1 MTMVGVVNSTDV
13 PTIQAAEVM
22 DKMAQGWTLL
32 DVRTDEE
39 WASGRI
45 PGSLHVPMDQVVER
59 IDEIGHQVLCV
70 CAVGGRS
77 ARVTQYLRS
86 QGREAVNVEGGVHGW
101 AAGGGPI
108 EA

>member
-1 MTMVGVVNSTDV
+1 MSFSEV
-13 PTIQAAEVM
+13 PTIHAGDV
-22 DKMAQGWTLL
+22 DPLLAQGWRLL

-39 WASGRI
+39 WVSGRI
-45 PGSLHVPMDQVVER
+45 PGSLHVPMDQVVAR
-59 IDEIGHQVLCV
+59 LDEIGDRTLVV

-77 ARVTQYLRS
+77 ARVTQYLCS
-86 QGREAVNVEGGVHGW
+86 QGRQALNLEGGVHGW

>member
-1 MTMVGVVNSTDV
+1 MTSEV
-13 PTIQAAEVM
+13 PTIHATDVESLLG
-22 DKMAQGWTLL
+22 QGWRLL

-45 PGSLHVPMDQVVER
+45 PGSLHVPMDQVVAR
-59 IDEIGHQVLCV
+59 LAEIGDRTLVV

-77 ARVTQYLRS
+77 ARVTEYLRA
-86 QGREAVNVEGGVHGW
+86 QGKEALNVDGGVHGW
-101 AAGGGPI
+101 AADGRPI

>member
-1 MTMVGVVNSTDV
+1 VAHVNSADV
-13 PTIQAAEVM
+13 PTISAADVPGLLS
-22 DKMAQGWTLL
+22 QGWRLV

-45 PGSLHVPMDQVVER
+45 PGSLHVPMDQVVAR
-59 IDEIGHQVLCV
+59 LDEVGEQVLVV

-86 QGREAVNVEGGVHGW
+86 QGHEALNVEGGVHGW

>member
-1 MTMVGVVNSTDV
+1 VNSVDV
-13 PTIQAAEVM
+13 PTIHAADV
-22 DKMAQGWTLL
+22 DALVAQGWRLL

-45 PGSLHVPMDQVVER
+45 PGSLHVPMDQVVGRLEEVGDR
-59 IDEIGHQVLCV
+59 VLCV

-77 ARVTQYLRS
+77 ARVTQYLVA

-101 AAGGGPI
+101 AASGRPI

>member
-1 MTMVGVVNSTDV
+1 MTMVEAVNSTDV
-13 PTIQAAEVM
+13 PTIKAADVTGLLS
-22 DKMAQGWTLL
+22 QGWTLL

-45 PGSLHVPMDQVVER
+45 PGSQHIPMDQVVER
-59 IDEIGHQVLCV
+59 LPEIGDQVLCV

-77 ARVTQYLRS
+77 ARVTQYLRG
-86 QGREAVNVEGGVHGW
+86 QGREVLNVEGGVHGW

>member
-1 MTMVGVVNSTDV
+1 MEVVNAAEV
-13 PTIQAAEVM
+13 PTIHAADVPGLVDE
-22 DKMAQGWTLL
+22 GWRLV

-45 PGSLHVPMDQVVER
+45 PGSLHVPMDQVVARLEEVGDR
-59 IDEIGHQVLCV
+59 VLVV

-77 ARVTQYLRS
+77 ARVTQYLRG
-86 QGREAVNVEGGVHGW
+86 QGRDALNVEGGVHGW

>member
-1 MTMVGVVNSTDV
+1 VTSEV
-13 PTIQAAEVM
+13 PTIHATEVESLLN
-22 DKMAQGWTLL
+22 QGWRLL

-45 PGSLHVPMDQVVER
+45 PGSLHVPMDQVVAR
-59 IDEIGHQVLCV
+59 LPEIGDRTLVV

-77 ARVTQYLRS
+77 ARVTEYLRA
-86 QGREAVNVEGGVHGW
+86 QGKEALNVDGGVHGW

>member
-1 MTMVGVVNSTDV
+1 VTAEV
-13 PTIQAAEVM
+13 PTIRTDDV
-22 DKMAQGWTLL
+22 DSLVAQGWRLL

-45 PGSLHVPMDQVVER
+45 PGSLHVPMDQVVAR
-59 IDEIGHQVLCV
+59 LGEIGDRTLVV

-77 ARVTQYLRS
+77 ARVTAYLRE
-86 QGREAVNVEGGVHGW
+86 QGREALNVDGGVHGW
-101 AAGGGPI
+101 AAAGGPI

>member
-1 MTMVGVVNSTDV
+1 MTSEV
-13 PTIQAAEVM
+13 PTIHATDVESLLT
-22 DKMAQGWTLL
+22 QGWRLL

-45 PGSLHVPMDQVVER
+45 PGSLHVPMDQVVAR
-59 IDEIGHQVLCV
+59 LAEIGDRTLVV

-77 ARVTQYLRS
+77 ARVTEYLRA
-86 QGREAVNVEGGVHGW
+86 QGKEALNVDGGVHGW
-101 AAGGGPI
+101 AADGRPI